1 MSSIGYQIASDI
13 GRQVKGYASATSVD
27 VGQPITLFASVQ
39 PAQPLKIDIYRL
51 GWYGGRGGR
60 LMRAGNWLPGMSQP
74 DCPIDRLT
82 GLRICHWLPSL
93 QLTVPT
99 DWVSGIYLAVL
110 TNSNRFQNAV
120 PFVVRADSSTSS
132 IIYVQ
137 PVTTYQ
143 AYNYWPIGAGG
154 RSLYGGPR
162 SVEVSFD
169 RPYYGSGVGRSFFD
183 FEEPFVAWLERAGY
197 DVTYATSVDLDLQG
211 AALLER
217 HRVMVVAGHD
227 EYWTAGMR
235 AAATTA
241 RDHGVSLAFF
251 SANNI
256 YWQARLNPASD
267 GRPDR
272 ILVCYR
278 NAALD
283 PQPSLALKTVRWRDP
298 PVNQPEDSLLGAQ
311 YSNQVA
317 VRANWVVADAGSWVY
332 RGTGLSNGDRI
343 RGLVFGESDRVVS
356 PQSAAGS
363 APALSILSD
372 SPYLTRHRTIDHS
385 QAVVY
390 QAGSGAWIFDAATF
404 AWAGALNPFG
414 GADPRVDRMTRN
426 LLDRMTAPFGSAR
439 PSPR

>member
-1 MSSIGYQIASDI
+1 MGGSGYQIASDI

-27 VGQPITLFASVQ
+27 VGQAITLFASVE
-39 PAQPLKIDIYRL
+39 PAQPLKIDLYRL

-60 LMRAGNWLPGMSQP
+60 LMRAGNWLPGLSQP
-74 DCPIDRLT
+74 GCPIDT
-82 GLRICHWLPSL
+82 VKGLRICHWLPSL

-110 TNSNRFQNAV
+110 TSSDHFQNAV
-120 PFVVRADSSTSS
+120 PFVVRADTSSAS

-162 SVEVSFD
+162 SVAVSFD
-169 RPYYGSGVGRSFFD
+169 RPYYGLGVGRSFFE

-197 DVTYATSVDLDLQG
+197 DVTYATSIDLDLQG

-227 EYWTAGMR
+227 EYWTVGMR

-251 SANNI
+251 AANNV
-256 YWQARLNPASD
+256 YWQARLEPASD

-272 ILVCYR
+272 VLICYR
-278 NAALD
+278 NAVVD
-283 PQPSLALKTVRWRDP
+283 PEPSLALKTVRWRDA
-298 PVNQPEDSLLGAQ
+298 PVNQPEQSLLGAE
-311 YSNQVA
+311 YTNQVA
-317 VRANWVVADAGSWVY
+317 GRADWVVADAGSWVY
-332 RGTGLSNGDRI
+332 LGTRLANGDRI
-343 RGLVFGESDRVVS
+343 PGLVFGESDRVVPLPS
-356 PQSAAGS
+356 SGS
-363 APALSILSD
+363 TLTVSILSD
-372 SPYLTRHRTIDHS
+372 SPYLTRHRSQDRS

-390 QAGSGAWIFDAATF
+390 QAASGAWIFDAGTF
-404 AWAGALNPFG
+404 GWAGALNPFG
-414 GADPRVDRMTRN
+414 SPDRRVDRITRN
-426 LLDRMTAPFGSAR
+426 LLDHMTGATEGAAR
-439 PSPR
+439 